1 MSVNAIGFVYSF
13 AQASYLAYHLAT
25 GEYVFRHPLRYYFDF
40 GMDQA
45 SSISPYI
52 IIAPD
57 KNIKLLPQINK
68 AESHDNFPI
77 WVLFRQF
84 LVFMTL

>member
-1 MSVNAIGFVYSF
+1 MNAIGFVYSF

-57 KNIKLLPQINK
+57 QHIKLLPQINK

-84 LVFMTL
+84 LVFMIL